1 MNDETAVLALV
12 ERLEKAVKSE
22 EELQNK
28 VELEITVRKRLREEL
43 NKSEANNAEKDEA
56 LKVMEKMRVK
66 QINLENSIIMLEQN
80 LKTKE
85 Q

>member
-28 VELEITVRKRLREEL
+28 LELEITVRKRLREEL
-43 NKSEANNAEKDEA
+43 NKSEATNAEKDEA
-56 LKVMEKMRVK
+56 LKVMEKMRVN
-66 QINLENSIIMLEQN
+66 QINLENSIKMLEQN